1 MATLM
6 MVETTEIP
14 PAPPAAKATAVLT
27 SGVDGY
33 RAGTHG
39 RVVGRRQGCLVF
51 IPETPEL
58 VARWAR
64 PRTSLLVPPALVVA
78 LH

>member
-1 MATLM
+1 MATLTIQ
-6 MVETTEIP
+6 TTREAA
-14 PAPPAAKATAVLT
+14 PAVSRSTAVLT

-33 RAGTHG
+33 PKGTHG
-39 RVVGRRQGCLVF
+39 RVAGARQGCVVF
-51 IPETPEL
+51 IPERPAS

-64 PRTSLLVPPALVVA
+64 PRTSLLVPQALVVA

>member
-1 MATLM
+1 MATM
-6 MVETTEIP
+6 MLQETA
-14 PAPPAAKATAVLT
+14 PAVTTTATAVLT

-33 RAGTHG
+33 PAGTHG
-39 RVVGRRQGCLVF
+39 RVAGTRQGCLVF
-51 IPETPEL
+51 IPERPER

-64 PRTSLLVPPALVVA
+64 PRTTLLVPPALVVA

>member
-1 MATLM
+1 MATLTI
-6 MVETTEIP
+6 EHTKTEV
-14 PAPPAAKATAVLT
+14 AAAASRATAVLT

-33 RAGTHG
+33 PKGTHG
-39 RVVGRRQGCLVF
+39 RVAGAHQGCVVF
-51 IPETPEL
+51 IPEEPAS

>member
-1 MATLM
+1 MATI
-6 MVETTEIP
+6 ETTP
-14 PAPPAAKATAVLT
+14 AVLT

-33 RAGTHG
+33 PAGTHG
-39 RVVGRRQGCLVF
+39 HVAGRRQGCLVF
-51 IPETPEL
+51 IPDAPVR

-64 PRTSLLVPPALVVA
+64 PRTSLLVPPALVIA

>member
-1 MATLM
+1 MATLTI
-6 MVETTEIP
+6 ETP
-14 PAPPAAKATAVLT
+14 QPVVAPATLTATAVLT

-33 RAGTHG
+33 PAGTHG

-51 IPETPEL
+51 VPEGPAR

-64 PRTSLLVPPALVVA
+64 PRTSLLVPSALVVA

>member
-1 MATLM
+1 MATLTI
-6 MVETTEIP
+6 EHRTE
-14 PAPPAAKATAVLT
+14 AAPAATRGTAVLT
-27 SGVDGY
+27 GGVDGY
-33 RAGTHG
+33 PAGTHG
-39 RVVGRRQGCLVF
+39 RVTGTRQGCLVF
-51 IPETPEL
+51 IPETQAR